1 LEVNPLLFQGQ
12 GGVPLPA
19 GSIPA
24 PRILNRKEVNIMID
38 AKVSFMNQLKEQMAS
53 KLTMEQIGELTAA
66 GFRLLDHF
74 EMFEAADDDN
84 QADDML
90 DSYVSALKVECRSQK
105 TIDRYVYVIKKLMDF
120 AKVPTRRISVYHLRN
135 YLTQEKERGICE
147 NTLEGY
153 REIFSA
159 YFNWLQRE
167 SLIDKNPCVNL
178 GVIKV
183 PKKEKKTYSDA
194 ELERLNW
201 YCGNIRNRAILH
213 FLRSTGCR
221 ISEVT
226 ELDREAVNLEALEC
240 VVHGKGNKERTVY
253 LDEVAGM
260 LLSQYLSERTDDAP
274 ALFVNRCGNR
284 LKPGG
289 VREMLKVLADKAGV
303 EHVHPHKFR
312 RTLATD
318 LTRHGMPIQEVAK
331 ILGHE
336 KLDTTMKYV
345 VLNKDDIKASY
356 RRFA

>member
-1 LEVNPLLFQGQ
+1 
-12 GGVPLPA
+12 
-19 GSIPA
+19 
-24 PRILNRKEVNIMID
+24 MID
-38 AKVSFMNQLKEQMAS
+38 AKISFVEQLKDQL
-53 KLTMEQIGELTAA
+53 KDQLTMEQISRMMSAA
-66 GFRLLDHF
+66 YRILDRF
-74 EMFEAADDDN
+74 EMSEIPDEETET
-84 QADDML
+84 DDML
-90 DSYVSALKVECRSQK
+90 NSYVSALKVECRSQK
-105 TIDRYVYVIKKLMDF
+105 TIDRYVYIIGKLMNF
-120 AKVPTRRISVYHLRN
+120 VKVPTRRISVHHLRN
-135 YLTQEKERGICE
+135 FLTQEKERGICE

-183 PKKEKKTYSDA
+183 PKKEKKTYTDA

-201 YCGNIRNRAILH
+201 FCGNIRNRAILH

-226 ELDREAVNLEALEC
+226 ELNRDAVNLEALEC

-260 LLSQYLSERTDDAP
+260 LLQQYLNERKDDVP
-274 ALFVNRCGNR
+274 ALFVNRLGDR

-289 VREMLKVLADKAGV
+289 VRMMLNELAEKAQV

-356 RRFA
+356 RRFT

>member
-1 LEVNPLLFQGQ
+1 
-12 GGVPLPA
+12 
-19 GSIPA
+19 
-24 PRILNRKEVNIMID
+24 MID
-38 AKVSFMNQLKEQMAS
+38 AKVSFMDQLTEQMAS
-53 KLTMEQIGELTAA
+53 VLTMEQIGKLSSAVSQ
-66 GFRLLDHF
+66 LLDHF
-74 EMFEAADDDN
+74 DMTEYRDEENM
-84 QADDML
+84 QDDML
-90 DSYVSALKVECRSQK
+90 GSYVAALKVECRSQK
-105 TIDRYVYVIKKLMDF
+105 TIDRYVYIIGKLMEF
-120 AKVPTRRISVYHLRN
+120 VKIPTRRITVHHLRAF
-135 YLTQEKERGICE
+135 LSQEKERGICE

-167 SLIDKNPCVNL
+167 SLIDRNPCVNL

-183 PKKEKKTYSDA
+183 PKKEKKTYTDA

-201 YCGNIRNRAILH
+201 FCGNIRNRAILH

-226 ELDREAVNLEALEC
+226 ELNRDAVNLDALEC
-240 VVHGKGNKERTVY
+240 VVHGKGNKDRTVY

-260 LLSQYLSERTDDAP
+260 LLQQYLETRTDDSS
-274 ALFVNRCGNR
+274 ALFVNRYGNR

-289 VREMLKVLADKAGV
+289 VRMMLNELAEKAQV

-345 VLNKDDIKASY
+345 ILNKDDIKASY
-356 RRFA
+356 RRYT

>member
-1 LEVNPLLFQGQ
+1 
-12 GGVPLPA
+12 
-19 GSIPA
+19 
-24 PRILNRKEVNIMID
+24 MID
-38 AKVSFMNQLKEQMAS
+38 AKISFVEQLKDQL
-53 KLTMEQIGELTAA
+53 KDQLTMEQISRMTSAA
-66 GFRLLDHF
+66 YRILDRF
-74 EMFEAADDDN
+74 EMSEIPDEETET
-84 QADDML
+84 DDML
-90 DSYVSALKVECRSQK
+90 NSYVSALKVECRSQK
-105 TIDRYVYVIKKLMDF
+105 TIDRYVYIIGKLMNF
-120 AKVPTRRISVYHLRN
+120 AKVPTRRVSVHHLRN
-135 YLTQEKERGICE
+135 FLTQEKERGICE

-183 PKKEKKTYSDA
+183 PKKEKKTYTDA

-201 YCGNIRNRAILH
+201 FCGDIRNRAILH

-226 ELDREAVNLEALEC
+226 ELNRDAVNLEALEC

-260 LLSQYLSERTDDAP
+260 LLQQYLNERKDDVP
-274 ALFVNRCGNR
+274 ALFVNRFGDR

-289 VREMLKVLADKAGV
+289 VRVMLNELAEKAQV

-356 RRFA
+356 RRFT

>member
-1 LEVNPLLFQGQ
+1 
-12 GGVPLPA
+12 
-19 GSIPA
+19 
-24 PRILNRKEVNIMID
+24 MID
-38 AKVSFMNQLKEQMAS
+38 AKVSFTEQLKEQM
-53 KLTMEQIGELTAA
+53 KNLLTMEQIGQLMAA
-66 GFRLLDHF
+66 AFRLLDRF
-74 EMFEAADDDN
+74 EMTEIPDDETET
-84 QADDML
+84 DDML

-105 TIDRYVYVIKKLMDF
+105 TIDRYVYIIQKLMEF
-120 AKVPTRRISVYHLRN
+120 AKVPTRRISVHHLRSF
-135 YLTQEKERGICE
+135 LTKEKDRGICE

-167 SLIDKNPCVNL
+167 SLIDRNPCVNL

-183 PKKEKKTYSDA
+183 PKKEKKTYTDA

-201 YCGNIRNRAILH
+201 FCGNIRNRAILH

-226 ELDREAVNLEALEC
+226 ELDRDAVHIEALEC

-260 LLSQYLSERTDDAP
+260 LLQQYLAERKDDSP
-274 ALFVNRCGNR
+274 ALFVNRFGDR
-284 LKPGG
+284 IKPGG
-289 VREMLKVLADKAGV
+289 VREMLKELAEKANV

-356 RRFA
+356 RRFT

>member
-1 LEVNPLLFQGQ
+1 
-12 GGVPLPA
+12 
-19 GSIPA
+19 
-24 PRILNRKEVNIMID
+24 MID
-38 AKVSFMNQLKEQMAS
+38 AKISFVEQLKEELKDQ
-53 KLTMEQIGELTAA
+53 LTMEQISRMMSAA
-66 GFRLLDHF
+66 YRILDRF
-74 EMFEAADDDN
+74 EMSEIPDEETET
-84 QADDML
+84 DDML
-90 DSYVSALKVECRSQK
+90 NSYVSALKVECRSQK
-105 TIDRYVYVIKKLMDF
+105 TIDRYVYIIGKLMEF
-120 AKVPTRRISVYHLRN
+120 AKVPTRRVSVHHLRN
-135 YLTQEKERGICE
+135 FLTQEKERGICE

-183 PKKEKKTYSDA
+183 PKKEKKTYTDA

-201 YCGNIRNRAILH
+201 FCGNIRNRAILH

-226 ELDREAVNLEALEC
+226 ELNRDAVNLEALEC

-260 LLSQYLSERTDDAP
+260 LLQQYLNERKDDVP
-274 ALFVNRCGNR
+274 ALFVNRFGDR

-289 VREMLKVLADKAGV
+289 VRVMLNELAEKAKV

-356 RRFA
+356 RRFT